1 MATDRRAYVIRDAG
15 TLSRIGKVYKVYPYT
30 LKSLLDAIDDARYR
44 SLAGTAQLLML
55 VEGKRQKII
64 RRFEDGKQLP
74 PDHGDD

>member
-15 TLSRIGKVYKVYPYT
+15 TQSRIGKVYKVYPYT
-30 LKSLLDAIDDARYR
+30 LKSLLGAIDDARYR
-44 SLAGTAQLLML
+44 SLAGTAQLLVL